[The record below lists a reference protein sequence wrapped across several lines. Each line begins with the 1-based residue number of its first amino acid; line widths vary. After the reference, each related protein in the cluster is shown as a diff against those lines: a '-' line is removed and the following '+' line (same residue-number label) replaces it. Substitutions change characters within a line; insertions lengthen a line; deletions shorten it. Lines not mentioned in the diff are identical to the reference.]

1 MAFKINK
8 EIVTSKGVTSEAYVR
23 ISKYEVDK
31 VGKATFKVDSFLS
44 EQTVLDAF
52 DTPYN
57 PERAIIHEVGETIM
71 IWLQKDI
78 DVVLTEMETIPVVIP
93 AVLAEDGTIVTPEKR
108 EYTQKE
114 VQRTINKKVPDLS
127 SLENGTI
134 FQHGYEHLRQK
145 LVSLYGEENIEIV

>member
-44 EQTVLDAF
+44 EQTVLDSF

-71 IWLQKDI
+71 IWLQKDV
-78 DVVLTEMETIPVVIP
+78 DVVLTEMETIPVTIP
-93 AVLAEDGTIVTPEKR
+93 AVLDEDGMIVTPERK
-108 EYTQKE
+108 EYSQQE
-114 VQRTINKKVPDLS
+114 VQRTITKKVPDLS